1 MRVRRLPGRH
11 HAARPSALV
20 HGDHLDGVQIIRGEA
35 ELATKEAKSATDHVP
50 AHADLRI
57 LAERDHHS
65 PRVEQRP
72 ERLAHRG
79 AGLDGHGAPLR
90 VVIDALHG

>member
-1 MRVRRLPGRH
+1 MRVGRLPGRH

-20 HGDHLDGVQIIRGEA
+20 HGDHLDGVQIIRRETELAAEEA
-35 ELATKEAKSATDHVP
+35 EGAAGHVP

-57 LAERDHHS
+57 LAERDHDS
-65 PRVEQRP
+65 PRLEQRP

-79 AGLDGHGAPLR
+79 AGLDGHGAPS
-90 VVIDALHG
+90 AS